1 MKVIF
6 FGIIF
11 KTFNSRQFFSTFQ
24 VEASSPTKVVGKR
37 RGRPPKNSPRFI
49 KKSTK
54 TLKVSPKTPPKAQKS
69 LFDEKMADQD
79 SNSND
84 IFGAQE
90 EKVALEV
97 AKVATLDGR
106 RSIEELRPLFR
117 AWIRFEYMPTL

>member
-1 MKVIF
+1 MF
-6 FGIIF
+6 FQNF
-11 KTFNSRQFFSTFQ
+11 HSPQFFETFQ
-24 VEASSPTKVVGKR
+24 VEASSPTKVLGKR

-97 AKVATLDGR
+97 ALEVAKVATLDGR

-117 AWIRFEYMPTL
+117 AWIRFEHI